1 MKKIISS
8 NYFYLLIPFVLVLI
22 SLLFF
27 NISLIL
33 SFIISIVITLLLFLS
48 YFDLKKME
56 VHNIVSMVLLIF
68 LFITNILLFLFKGS
82 DYSLIIGNSLIFS
95 PYQNFLGA
103 LLLGLVFQ
111 LIVLIS
117 KEKALGQG
125 DVRIAMVVG
134 LIIGYNNLLLWL
146 YITIFSA
153 LFYAF
158 YAGVRTGKFK
168 GLHIPFVPFMILGVL
183 VVFALSLI

>member
-1 MKKIISS
+1 MRKVFPL
-8 NYFYLLIPFVLVLI
+8 NYFFLLIPFFLVFIVLLFLKI
-22 SLLFF
+22 SLL
-27 NISLIL
+27 L
-33 SFIISIVITLLLFLS
+33 SFVISIVVTALIFLS

-56 VHNIVSMVLLIF
+56 VHNIVSMSLLLS
-68 LFITNILLFLFKGS
+68 LFIINILLFLFKGS
-82 DYSLIIGNSLIFS
+82 DYSLVIGNSFIFS

-103 LLLGLVFQ
+103 LLLGLIFQ
-111 LIVLIS
+111 SIVLIS

-134 LIIGYNNLLLWL
+134 LIIGYSNLLMWL

-153 LFYAF
+153 LFYSL
-158 YAGVRTGKFK
+158 YLGIRTGKFK

-183 VVFALSLI
+183 VIFLISFI